1 MLSFICLS
9 WNQIMMMPINGYML
23 PFVLKALQALLHPHL
38 LRSLPSQQLQRVS
51 NFVLAVV
58 LSAQDPICADF
69 RPKGINFLQSENW
82 NICCNNWMLLEPI
95 QQLQR
100 CGGWW
105 PVHTPQNFRG
115 VSTSQ
120 PKDAS
125 FQTHSQKASMSK
137 KAEISDP
144 YVLMLHLLAEP
155 DSCSSAE
162 WEFCKS
168 RDKKDSETAA
178 FRKLLQGWVYLLFT
192 WPRSWLCNTF
202 DHLYLN

>member
-1 MLSFICLS
+1 MLPFICLS

-69 RPKGINFLQSENW
+69 RPKGINFLQPENW

-115 VSTSQ
+115 GIYQPAKGCLFPNAQ
-120 PKDAS
+120 PKGLYV
-125 FQTHSQKASMSK
+125 QKGRNQWPICINV
-137 KAEISDP
+137 IS
-144 YVLMLHLLAEP
+144 
-155 DSCSSAE
+155 SGRT
-162 WEFCKS
+162 W
-168 RDKKDSETAA
+168 
-178 FRKLLQGWVYLLFT
+178 LLFKCRVGVLQIQRQKGQ
-192 WPRSWLCNTF
+192 WNCSI
-202 DHLYLN
+202 